1 VQAALTERAERRLH
15 SFVKQAW
22 HVLEPTNP
30 FVDGWHVSAVCE
42 HLEAVTRGQIRRLII
57 NVPPG
62 FMKSLAVCVFWPCW
76 VWLHHPESRWLYT
89 SYSEDFALR
98 DSRRCRDLIKS
109 DWYQARWAERFR
121 VRADQD
127 SAGRFTN
134 DRTGFRLATSV
145 AGGATGE
152 RGDYI
157 VTDDPIKI
165 DDADSKAVRDAVNHW
180 WDVVMSGRG
189 ADPNTS
195 RFVVVQQR
203 VHEDDLTGHLLKQG
217 GYEHLFIP
225 MEFES
230 DRRCVTSIWGDPRNT
245 EGELAWPERF
255 NREAVEEWKK
265 RLLAYGTAGQLQQQ
279 PAPMAGG
286 GIFDSRHFRYFTE
299 EGLVGGGTI
308 FVLHGVD
315 GSIRRVLAKD
325 CRWIQTV
332 DTAMKIGQDNDFTVV
347 LTVAVTPARELLVVD
362 VFRAQIEMPL
372 QYGAVVAQRQKH
384 PSVGFQAIE
393 DKVSG
398 TAIIQQGRLNGTPFK
413 VLKAD
418 TDKLCRATHIAI
430 AYQNGMVYHKAG
442 APWLTDFESELLLFP
457 KGGHDDQVDCVAHA
471 GNLAV
476 TDAVL
481 KGELDQREIVLW
493 PPVRHNDTGLRIE
506 DPDGNIL
513 SYNGYR
519 IYLPDD
525 EKNWWD

>member
-30 FVDGWHVSAVCE
+30 FVDGWHVGAVCE

-76 VWLHHPESRWLYT
+76 VWLHHPDSRWLYT

-121 VRADQD
+121 IRADQD
-127 SAGRFTN
+127 SASRFTN

-165 DDADSKAVRDAVNHW
+165 DDADSKAVRDAVNDW
-180 WDVVMSGRG
+180 WGQVMSGRG

-203 VHEDDLTGHLLKQG
+203 VHEDDLTGFLLEQG

-230 DRRCVTSIWGDPRNT
+230 SRRCVTSVWRDPRNRD
-245 EGELAWPERF
+245 GELAWPERF
-255 NREAVEEWKK
+255 NQEAVDEWKK
-265 RLLAYGTAGQLQQQ
+265 RLLAYGAAGQLQQR

-286 GIFDSRHFRYFTE
+286 GIFDRKHFRYFTE
-299 EGLVGGGTI
+299 ENLVGGDTI
-308 FVLHGVD
+308 FVLHAPD
-315 GSIRRVLAKD
+315 GLVRRVLHRD
-325 CRWIQTV
+325 CRWFQTV
-332 DTAMKIGQDNDFTVV
+332 DTAMKTGQDHDFTVV
-347 LTVAVTPARELLVVD
+347 LTVVVTPANDLLVVD

-372 QYGAVVAQRQKH
+372 QYGAVVTQRKKY
-384 PSVGFQAIE
+384 PNVRFQAVE

-398 TAIIQQGRLNGTPFK
+398 TGIIQQGRLNGTPFK
-413 VLKAD
+413 TLTAD
-418 TDKLCRATHIAI
+418 TDKVRRATHIAI

-442 APWLTDFESELLLFP
+442 TLWLTDFEAELLLFP
-457 KGGHDDQVDCVAHA
+457 KGSHDDQVDCLAHA
-471 GNLAV
+471 GALMI

-481 KGELDQREIVLW
+481 RWDQDRQIVLH
-493 PPVRHNDTGLRIE
+493 PQVRGDQIGLRIE
-506 DPDGNIL
+506 DPDGDIV
-513 SYNGYR
+513 SFHGHR
-519 IYLPDD
+519 IDLRE
-525 EKNWWD
+525 EKNWWE